1 MASSLTSL
9 RYLDLRSNKLTLL
22 PERLAELANLEKP
35 DLRWNRLPGYPEWLE
50 RMPQAVPYS
59 SDES

>member
-1 MASSLTSL
+1 L